1 MYELTSMNSC
11 RKPKPVSIVV
21 LVPPEAFGS
30 SGRKL
35 LFGRKLQYCYSGE
48 NRDIATRGENRD
60 PEGNRSRLNCIKNCS
75 LADHNF
81 YLITNRK

>member
-1 MYELTSMNSC
+1 MSETETSFRC
-11 RKPKPVSIVV
+11 RKLKPVSVVV

-30 SGRKL
+30 PEENRYL
-35 LFGRKLQYCYSGE
+35 GE